1 MVVMNLPRDERFKP
15 ENLLVVGIIPG
26 PKDPKH
32 HINSFLQPLVD
43 DLIDLWDGV
52 ILAYENGQSQE
63 MFRDA
68 VLALSSDIPATRKRG
83 GFVGH
88 NAAKG

>member
-43 DLIDLWDGV
+43 DLIDLWHGV

-63 MFRDA
+63 MIRDA

-83 GFVGH
+83 
-88 NAAKG
+88 ALAK

>member
-26 PKDPKH
+26 PKEPKH

-52 ILAYENGQSQE
+52 ILAYEMVVRRCLELRFWPCRVIYHQHGNVV
-63 MFRDA
+63 
-68 VLALSSDIPATRKRG
+68 VLLVIMPR
-83 GFVGH
+83 
-88 NAAKG
+88 